1 MYVAYMCDY
10 MYIMC
15 VTIYDSLIMIKKLIR
30 RRLLTITMF
39 SRIELEQLQ
48 LTIPL
53 NNDLQFQYTNKISQ
67 SK

>member
-1 MYVAYMCDY
+1 MCDY

-53 NNDLQFQYTNKISQ
+53 NNDLQFQYTNEISQ

>member
-10 MYIMC
+10 MYMC

-53 NNDLQFQYTNKISQ
+53 NNDLQFQYTNEISQ